1 MGTTVRSLDAQDL
14 MNPEVLTVRE
24 DMSVRELASF
34 LLDNQISGTPVA
46 GPDGKLVGVVSMT
59 DIVAEATGNLGF
71 TIDRRNPDFYLR
83 DLQETYSEDELH
95 NFHIE
100 EPDRSV
106 KEIMTPEVYSV
117 DIHAPVAEVAALM
130 LDGHLHRVLV
140 TEGREAVGI
149 ISTSDILGLLVST
162 SSEDPVATA

>member
-1 MGTTVRSLDAQDL
+1 MATTVRSLDAQDL
-14 MNPEVLTVRE
+14 MNPEVLTVSE

-34 LLDNQISGTPVA
+34 LLDNQISGTPVT

-59 DIVAEATGNLGF
+59 DIVAEATGSVGL
-71 TIDRRNPDFYLR
+71 TTDRRNPNFYLR
-83 DLQETYSEDELH
+83 DLQETYSEEELR

-106 KEIMTPEVYSV
+106 KEIMTPKVYSV

-149 ISTSDILGLLVST
+149 ISTSDILGLLVPT